1 MQYNFEWDPRKA
13 KANITKHG
21 VSFEQAAEVFLDSL
35 HIAIFDEE
43 HSEAEERWV
52 TIGKT
57 GNGRLLVVAHA
68 FAEHQDHTATVRLIS
83 AREATIHEQRQ
94 YEEN

>member
-21 VSFEQAAEVFLDSL
+21 VSFEQAAEVFLDTL
-35 HIAIFDEE
+35 HIAVFDDE
-43 HSEAEERWV
+43 HSETEERWV
-52 TIGKT
+52 TIGKAK
-57 GNGRLLVVAHA
+57 NGRLLVVAHT
-68 FAEHQDHTATVRLIS
+68 FAEHEDHTATVRLIS
-83 AREATIHEQRQ
+83 AREATQHEQRQ